1 MESRVVKLE
10 THVEY
15 IRHELN
21 GMGVDLREHR
31 TETRLDFRV
40 LFAVDRG
47 LTGTGRDDGQGVWLV
62 MNESP

>member
-40 LFAVDRG
+40 LFAALIVASLG
-47 LTGTGRDDGQGVWLV
+47 LAGMMAKGFGWL
-62 MNESP
+62 

>member
-31 TETRLDFRV
+31 TETRLTPGFCSR
-40 LFAVDRG
+40 
-47 LTGTGRDDGQGVWLV
+47 
-62 MNESP
+62 P